1 MGGRGEARAGRAD
14 SLRAFP
20 GCRGAVG
27 SGSCGGEGKVPLSS
41 AAPLDLY
48 ISPRKLAPE
57 RRLARGWGTELSFP
71 CGHYWLFCVTPERH
85 GPGRGPPGP
94 QLECQDLNKAPTM

>member
-1 MGGRGEARAGRAD
+1 MWAGEGRRELAGQI
-14 SLRAFP
+14 L
-20 GCRGAVG
+20 
-27 SGSCGGEGKVPLSS
+27 SGLSPDAGVQWGVAAAGGEGKVPLSS

-71 CGHYWLFCVTPERH
+71 CGHYWLFCVTP
-85 GPGRGPPGP
+85 
-94 QLECQDLNKAPTM
+94 K